1 MNKSWKW
8 WLSFAISGALL
19 LGLGCSEQ
27 PKKTP
32 SATSQPPAN
41 ASSAEEKSAL
51 ETGEKEKPENAAETT
66 SPTTPVTNE
75 SENKMSVKKE
85 PYGKMPDGT
94 DVGLY
99 TLTNANGLKVK
110 IITYGATIVD
120 VELPD
125 REGKLENA
133 ALFRD
138 SLKDYMDKSTPYFGS
153 TIGRYGNRIAKG
165 KFTLDGK
172 EYTLA
177 TNNGENSLHGGLK
190 GFDKVVWKAEPIMNS
205 LGKGMDSVGV
215 KFTYV
220 SPDGEEGYPGTLTA
234 QVTYSLTDKNE
245 LKMDYTATTDKPTVV
260 NLTNHT
266 YWNLS
271 GAGSGDILGE
281 VLMLNADSYLPVD
294 EGLIPTGEI
303 KAVKGTPMAFA
314 TPMTI
319 GSRIDQVS
327 GGYDHCYVLNK
338 KEGKDAL
345 TLVAKVD
352 DPKSGRVM
360 EIYTTEPAVQ
370 FYTGNFLDGTITAGG
385 KIYQKHAAFCLETQ
399 HYPDSPNQPSFPS
412 TVLRPGETYK
422 HSTVHKFS
430 VE

>member
-1 MNKSWKW
+1 MKKSWKW

-19 LGLGCSEQ
+19 LGSGCSEQ
-27 PKKTP
+27 PKKSS

-41 ASSAEEKSAL
+41 ASSAEEQTTSA
-51 ETGEKEKPENAAETT
+51 TGEKTEPENASETS
-66 SPTTPVTNE
+66 SPTTPSTIE

-85 PYGKMPDGT
+85 PYGKMPDGAAV
-94 DVGLY
+94 DLY

-110 IITYGATIVD
+110 IITYGATITD
-120 VELPD
+120 VEVPD
-125 REGKLENA
+125 RSGKLENV

-172 EYTLA
+172 AYTLA
-177 TNNGENSLHGGLK
+177 QNDHGNTLHGGLK
-190 GFDKVVWKAEPIMNS
+190 GFDKVVWKAEPVKS
-205 LGKGMDSVGV
+205 KDSVGV

-220 SPDGEEGYPGTLTA
+220 SPDGDEGYPGTLTA

-294 EGLIPTGEI
+294 TGLIPTGE
-303 KAVKGTPMAFA
+303 VKSVKDTPMDFT
-314 TPMTI
+314 TPNTI
-319 GSRIDQVS
+319 GSRIDQVGGDP

-352 DPKSGRVM
+352 DSKTGRVM

-385 KIYQKHAAFCLETQ
+385 KTYQKNAAFCLETQ
-399 HYPDSPNQPSFPS
+399 HYPDSPNEPSFPS

-430 VE
+430 AE

>member
-1 MNKSWKW
+1 MKQSWKW
-8 WLSFAISGALL
+8 QLSIAISGALF

-32 SATSQPPAN
+32 SAGSQTAAG
-41 ASSAEEKSAL
+41 ASVGEEKSIP
-51 ETGEKEKPENAAETT
+51 ETGANEKAENASETT
-66 SPTTPVTNE
+66 SLTTPSTNE
-75 SENKMSVKKE
+75 SENTMSVKKE

-94 DVGLY
+94 AVDLY

-110 IITYGATIVD
+110 IITYGATITD
-120 VELPD
+120 VEVPD
-125 REGKLENA
+125 RNGKLENV

-138 SLKDYMDKSTPYFGS
+138 SLADFMDKSTPYFGS

-165 KFTLDGK
+165 KFKLDGK

-177 TNNGENSLHGGLK
+177 TNNGPNTLHGGNK
-190 GFDKVVWKAEPIMNS
+190 GFDKVVWKAEPV
-205 LGKGMDSVGV
+205 KTADTVGV

-234 QVTYSLTDKNE
+234 QVIYSLTDKNK

-281 VLMLNADSYLPVD
+281 ELMLNADRYLPVD
-294 EGLIPTGEI
+294 DGLIPTGEI
-303 KAVKGTPMAFA
+303 KSVKGTPMDF
-314 TPMTI
+314 TKPMTI
-319 GSRIDQVS
+319 GSRIDQVP

-338 KEGKDAL
+338 KPGEGL
-345 TLVAKVD
+345 TLVAKIN

-360 EIYTTEPAVQ
+360 EIYSTEPAVQ

-385 KIYQKHAAFCLETQ
+385 KTYEKHAAFCLETQ
-399 HYPDSPNQPSFPS
+399 HYPDSPNEPSFPS
-412 TVLRPGETYK
+412 SVLRPGETYK

-430 VE
+430 AE